1 MMRRNINLVDIVTAL
16 AVVAIAAYVYF
27 SETKKSVVQD
37 EPSYQP
43 EKVEIIRGN
52 PQLSDGDSLHLDGQ
66 KVRLLGIDA
75 PELHQFC
82 DKDGASYPCGEM
94 AKQHLAALIG
104 GNEISCTSTK
114 RDKFDRLLAKCHAG
128 NHDLNREMV
137 KDGWAVSYYDYK
149 QEEADARKQKLGI
162 WTGSFEWPHTWR
174 RAHPR

>member
-16 AVVAIAAYVYF
+16 AVVAIAAYLYF

-82 DKDGASYPCGEM
+82 DEDGASYPCGEM

-114 RDKFDRLLAKCHAG
+114 RDKFDRLLAKCHAE

-162 WTGSFEWPHTWR
+162 WAGSFEWPHTWR